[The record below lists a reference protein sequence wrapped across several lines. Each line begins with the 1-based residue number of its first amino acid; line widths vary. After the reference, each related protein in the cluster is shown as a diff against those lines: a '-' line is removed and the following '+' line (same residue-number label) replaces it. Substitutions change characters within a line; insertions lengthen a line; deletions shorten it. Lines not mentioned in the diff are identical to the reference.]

1 MFTRRRKQPPPCS
14 IVTVERQITAA
25 IKCNVP
31 LSRIPDA
38 ERSVRRTLNAT
49 LPSLDTG
56 ALGREV
62 TLWRTPVN
70 GQIAMEPGTIV
81 ARAFEPEDYV
91 ICSELPAGQAVHHLL
106 VGPFD
111 KLPAAWQTLFEWCA
125 KEKRKLA
132 GVNWQI
138 YGELSPDPAQQ
149 QTFLYALLA

>member
-1 MFTRRRKQPPPCS
+1 MFTRRSKQPPSCN
-14 IVTVERQITAA
+14 IVSVERQITAA

-38 ERSVRRTLNAT
+38 ERSVRRTLAAT
-49 LPSLDTG
+49 LPLLDTG
-56 ALGREV
+56 PLGLEV

-70 GQIAMEPGTIV
+70 GQIYMEPGVIV
-81 ARAFEPEDYV
+81 AHDFKPEDYV

-106 VGPFD
+106 TGPFEQ
-111 KLPAAWQTLFEWCA
+111 LPAAWQTLFEWCT
-125 KEKRKLA
+125 KEKMKLA

-138 YGELSPDPAQQ
+138 YGEEAADPAQQ

>member
-1 MFTRRRKQPPPCS
+1 MFTRRSKQPPPCN

-25 IKCNVP
+25 IKCSVP
-31 LSRIPDA
+31 LSRISDA

-62 TLWRTPVN
+62 TLWRPPIN
-70 GQIAMEPGTIV
+70 GQIYLEPGVIV
-81 ARAFEPEDYV
+81 ARAFEAEDYV
-91 ICSELPAGQAVHHLL
+91 ICSELPAGQVAHHVL

-111 KLPAAWQTLFEWCA
+111 RLPAGWQTVFEWCA
-125 KEKRKLA
+125 KEKLNLA

-138 YGELSPDPAQQ
+138 YGERATDPAQQ

>member
-1 MFTRRRKQPPPCS
+1 MFSRRKQPPPCS
-14 IVTVERQITAA
+14 IITVERQITAA

-38 ERSVRRTLNAT
+38 ERSVRRTLAAT

-56 ALGREV
+56 PLGREV

-70 GQIAMEPGTIV
+70 GQIYMEPGVIV

-91 ICSELPAGQAVHHLL
+91 FCSELPQGKAVHHLL
-106 VGPFD
+106 TGPFEH
-111 KLPAAWQTLFEWCA
+111 LPAAWQILFEWCT
-125 KEKRKLA
+125 KEKLHLA

-138 YGELSPDPAQQ
+138 YGERATDPAQQ
-149 QTFLYALLA
+149 QTFLYALVV

>member
-1 MFTRRRKQPPPCS
+1 MFTRRNKQPPPCS

-38 ERSVRRTLNAT
+38 ERSVRRTLSAT
-49 LPSLDTG
+49 VPSLDTG
-56 ALGREV
+56 WLGSEV

-70 GQIAMEPGTIV
+70 GQISMEPGVIV
-81 ARAFEPEDYV
+81 AHAFEPEDYV

-111 KLPAAWQTLFEWCA
+111 NLPAAWQMLFEWCS
-125 KEKRKLA
+125 KENLKLA

-138 YGELSPDPAQQ
+138 YGERAADAAQQ